1 MSFSRKKPTN
11 TDSWAKL
18 SAHFEQLKT
27 VHLQEMFNQNPTR
40 ESQMSISFEDFFV
53 DFSKNRWTSET
64 IQLFKE
70 LAIELNL
77 KESIS
82 LYFKENKL
90 NFTEDRAVL
99 HTALRSSEK
108 EVVLNSKNIIDDIEA
123 VKHKIKL
130 FSEAVI
136 GGTKTG
142 STGKAFTDIVNI
154 GIGGSDLGP
163 KLVCNALKHYKNHL
177 NTHYISNI
185 DGDELQETLQKI
197 NPETTLFIV
206 VSKSFTTSETLQN
219 ANTIKDWFVSKLPEQ
234 AIEQHFIAVSAKP
247 EKAVD
252 FGVSNE
258 AVFPMW
264 DWVGG
269 RFSLWSAVGVSVALG
284 LGYDNYNK
292 LLLGAQKADESF
304 KNDDLNENIPVL
316 MAFLSVWYSNFF
328 KTTNEAV
335 IPYSY
340 YLEDFVPYLEQGFME
355 SNGKSIDRNGEEVDY
370 STGSVVFGGVGSNA
384 QHAFMQLFHQGTNL
398 IPTDFIGFCNSL
410 HGNSAHQNVLISNM
424 FAQANALAFGTRG
437 KEIENP
443 YKVFKGNSP
452 STTFLIKKLT
462 PETLGS
468 LIAIYEH
475 KIFVQGILLN
485 INSFDQFGV
494 ELGKE
499 LSREYI
505 NSLDSESNEDSV
517 LMQFYKEN
525 N

>member
-1 MSFSRKKPTN
+1 MSFSRKNPINTN
-11 TDSWAKL
+11 AWLKL
-18 SAHFEQLKT
+18 SAHFEQLKA
-27 VHLQEMFNQNPTR
+27 VHLQEMFSQNSLR
-40 ESQMSISFEDFFV
+40 ESQMSVSWENFFV

-64 IQLFKE
+64 IQLFQE
-70 LAIELNL
+70 LASELNL
-77 KESIS
+77 KESIA
-82 LYFKENKL
+82 LYFKENNL

-99 HTALRSSEK
+99 HTALRSAEK
-108 EVVLNSKNIIDDIEA
+108 TVVFGGKNIVEDINA

-130 FSEAVI
+130 FTESVI
-136 GGTKTG
+136 AGAKKGC
-142 STGKAFTDIVNI
+142 TGKAFTDVVNI

-163 KLVCNALKHYKNHL
+163 KLVCNALKYYKNHL

-197 NPETTLFIV
+197 NPETTLFVI

-219 ANTIKDWFVSKLPEQ
+219 ANTIKNWFVSQLSEQ
-234 AIEQHFIAVSAKP
+234 ALEQHFIAVSANP
-247 EKAVD
+247 DKAVA
-252 FGVSNE
+252 FGMPNE

-269 RFSLWSAVGVSVALG
+269 RFSLWSAVGVSIALG
-284 LGYDNYNK
+284 VGYDNYDK

-304 KNDDLNENIPVL
+304 KNNDLKENVPVL

-355 SNGKSIDRNGEEVDY
+355 SNGKSVDRNGEEVAY
-370 STGSVVFGGVGSNA
+370 NTGSVVFGGVGSNA

-410 HGNSAHQNVLISNM
+410 HGNSAHQDVLISNM

-505 NSLDSESNEDSV
+505 NSLENESNGYSA

>member
-1 MSFSRKKPTN
+1 MNFSKKNPLNTN
-11 TDSWAKL
+11 SWAKL
-18 SAHFEQLKT
+18 SVHYEKLKT
-27 VHLQEMFNQNPTR
+27 IHLKEMFDDNPSR
-40 ESQMSISFEDFFV
+40 EAQMSISWEDFFV

-64 IQLFKE
+64 IQLFKNLSEE
-70 LAIELNL
+70 LSL
-77 KESIS
+77 KESIA
-82 LYFKENKL
+82 LYFKENEL
-90 NFTEDRAVL
+90 NFTEGRAVL

-108 EVVLNSKNIIDDIEA
+108 AVVFEGKNIVEEINA
-123 VKHKIKL
+123 VKDKIKQ
-130 FSEAVI
+130 FTEAVI
-136 GGTKTG
+136 EGKEKGC
-142 STGKAFTDIVNI
+142 TGKAFTDVVNI

-163 KLVCNALKHYKNHL
+163 KLVCNALKYYKNHL

-185 DGDELQETLQKI
+185 DGDELQETLQKV
-197 NPETTLFIV
+197 NPETTLFVI

-219 ANTIKDWFVSKLPEQ
+219 ANTIKDWFVKQLSEQ

-247 EKAVD
+247 EKAVA
-252 FGVSNE
+252 FGVKNE
-258 AVFPMW
+258 SVFPIW

-269 RFSLWSAVGVSVALG
+269 RFSLWSAVGISVALG

-292 LLLGAQKADESF
+292 LLLGARKADESF
-304 KNDDLNENIPVL
+304 KNDDLVENIPVL

-328 KTTNEAV
+328 KITNQAV

-355 SNGKSIDRNGEEVDY
+355 SNGKSVDRNGEEITY
-370 STGSVVFGGVGSNA
+370 NTGSVVFGGVGSNA

-410 HGNSAHQNVLISNM
+410 HDNSLHQDVLISNM
-424 FAQANALAFGTRG
+424 LAQSNALAFGTRG

-462 PETLGS
+462 PEALGE

-505 NSLDSESNEDSV
+505 NSLNGESTNDSV

>member
-1 MSFSRKKPTN
+1 MSFSRINPIKTN
-11 TDSWAKL
+11 SWKKL
-18 SAHFEQLKT
+18 SDHFGQLKN
-27 VHLQEMFNQNPTR
+27 VHLQEMFAKNIDR
-40 ESQMSISFEDFFV
+40 ETQMSFSWGDFFV

-64 IQLFKE
+64 IQLFEE
-70 LAIELNL
+70 LETELSL
-77 KESIS
+77 KESIG
-82 LYFKENKL
+82 LYFKENNL
-90 NFTEDRAVL
+90 NFTENRAVL
-99 HTALRSSEK
+99 HTALRSNEY
-108 EVVLNSKNIIDDIEA
+108 EILLEGKNIVSEIDA
-123 VKHKIKL
+123 VNSRIKQ
-130 FSEAVI
+130 FTNQVI
-136 GGTKTG
+136 SGEKKGH
-142 STGKAFTDIVNI
+142 TGKSFTDIVNI

-163 KLVCNALKHYKNHL
+163 KLVCNALKYYKNHL

-185 DGDELQETLQKI
+185 DGDELQETLKKV
-197 NPETTLFIV
+197 NPETTLFVI

-219 ANTIKDWFVSKLPEQ
+219 ANTIKKWFVSQLSEK
-234 AIEQHFIAVSAKP
+234 AIEKHFIAVSAKP
-247 EKAVD
+247 EKAVE
-252 FGVSNE
+252 FGIISE
-258 AVFPMW
+258 AVFPIW

-269 RFSLWSAVGVSVALG
+269 RFSLWSAVGISITLSLG
-284 LGYDNYNK
+284 FDNYRA
-292 LLLGAQKADESF
+292 LLKGAQKADESF
-304 KNDDLNENIPVL
+304 KNENITENIPVL

-328 KTTNEAV
+328 QTTQEAV

-355 SNGKSIDRNGEEVDY
+355 SNGKSVDRNGVKVNY
-370 STGSVVFGGVGSNA
+370 KTGSVIFGGVGSNA

-410 HGNSAHQNVLISNM
+410 HGNSAHQDVLIANM
-424 FAQANALAFGTRG
+424 LAQANALAFGTKG
-437 KEIENP
+437 KEIDNP

-462 PETLGS
+462 PEALGA

-505 NSLDSESNEDSV
+505 NSLGNSSKNDSV
-517 LMQFYKEN
+517 VMKFYKN
-525 N
+525 NN

>member
-1 MSFSRKKPTN
+1 MSFSRKNPINTN
-11 TDSWAKL
+11 SWVKL
-18 SAHFEQLKT
+18 STHFEQLKT
-27 VHLQEMFNQNPTR
+27 VHLQEMFNQNSAR

-70 LAIELNL
+70 LASELNL

-99 HTALRSSEK
+99 HTALRSGEK
-108 EVVLNSKNIIDDIEA
+108 AVILDNKNIVDDIDA

-142 STGKAFTDIVNI
+142 YTGKAFTDIVNI

-185 DGDELQETLQKI
+185 DGDELQETLQQV
-197 NPETTLFIV
+197 NPETTLFII

-219 ANTIKDWFVSKLPEQ
+219 ANTIKDWFVSRLPEQ
-234 AIEQHFIAVSAKP
+234 AIKQHFIAVSASA

-252 FGVSNE
+252 FGLSDEV
-258 AVFPMW
+258 VFPIW

-284 LGYDNYNK
+284 LGYDNYSK

-304 KNDDLNENIPVL
+304 KNDDLEENIPVL
-316 MAFLSVWYSNFF
+316 MAFLSIWYSNFF
-328 KTTNEAV
+328 NTTNEAV

-355 SNGKSIDRNGEEVDY
+355 SNGKSVDRNGEEVDY
-370 STGSVVFGGVGSNA
+370 NTGSVVFGGVGSNA

-410 HGNSAHQNVLISNM
+410 HGNSAHQDVLISNM

-437 KEIENP
+437 KEVESP

-505 NSLDSESNEDSV
+505 SSLGNESNGDSA
-517 LMQFYKEN
+517 LMKFYKEN

>member
-1 MSFSRKKPTN
+1 MSFSRKNPTK
-11 TDSWAKL
+11 TSSWEKL
-18 SAHFEQLKT
+18 SVHFEQLKS
-27 VHLQEMFNQNPTR
+27 VHLQEMFENNPSR
-40 ESQMSISFEDFFV
+40 ESEMSVSWEDFFV

-64 IQLFKE
+64 VQLFKE
-70 LAIELNL
+70 LASELNL
-77 KESIS
+77 KESIA

-90 NFTEDRAVL
+90 NFTEERAVL
-99 HTALRSSEK
+99 HTALRSSAK
-108 EVVLNSKNIIDDIEA
+108 EVDLEGKNVIQEIDA
-123 VKHKIKL
+123 VKNQIKE
-130 FSEAVI
+130 FTDSVI
-136 GGTKTG
+136 SGTKKG
-142 STGKAFTDIVNI
+142 FTGKVFTDIVNI

-163 KLVCNALKHYKNHL
+163 KLVCNALKYYKNHL

-185 DGDELQETLQKI
+185 DGDELQETLKQV
-197 NPETTLFIV
+197 NPETTLFVI

-219 ANTIKDWFVSKLPEQ
+219 ANTIKNWFVNQLSEQ
-234 AIEQHFIAVSAKP
+234 AIAQHFIAVSAKP
-247 EKAVD
+247 EKAVA
-252 FGVSNE
+252 FGIAND
-258 AVFPMW
+258 AIFPMW

-269 RFSLWSAVGVSVALG
+269 RFSLWSAVGISIALG

-292 LLLGAQKADESF
+292 LLLGAQRADESF
-304 KNDDLNENIPVL
+304 KSDSLEDNIPVL
-316 MAFLSVWYSNFF
+316 MAFLSIWYSNFF
-328 KTTNEAV
+328 KTNNEAV

-355 SNGKSIDRNGEEVDY
+355 SNGKSVDRNGKEVTY
-370 STGSVVFGGVGSNA
+370 NTGSVVFGGVGSNA

-410 HGNSAHQNVLISNM
+410 HGNSAHQDVLVSNM
-424 FAQANALAFGTRG
+424 LAQANALAFGTRG

-443 YKVFKGNSP
+443 YKVFKGNTP

-505 NSLDSESNEDSV
+505 DSLGSESNNDSV
-517 LMQFYKEN
+517 LMQFYKKN